1 MKRERRGLYFLSLG
15 LIAFFGTVAGGLVSR
30 AKAAASLKQETLQ
43 MADPMVTVAP
53 PKRADDATE
62 VVLPG
67 NIQAFTDAPIY
78 ARTNGYLK
86 RWHVDIGARVKAGQL
101 LAEIDAPEVDQQL
114 QQARADLASAEA
126 NSKLAGTTAVRWKG
140 LLETDSVSRQET
152 DEKVG
157 DLQAK
162 EAAVES
168 ARSNVRRLEDT
179 QSFQRI
185 AAPFAGVITAR
196 STDVGALIEVGTG
209 NGPGRELFHLATTDK
224 LRVYV
229 NVPQADS
236 RSAVPGVEAD
246 LTLAELPGR
255 RFKGTLIRTAQ
266 AIDPT
271 SRTLLAEVDVDN
283 TTGELMPGAYA
294 QVHLRLRSSADPLLV
309 PANALLFRSE
319 GLRLAVVRE
328 GKVELVAVTL
338 GRDLGNAVEIASGLA
353 GTEQIVLNPPDS
365 LVSGQAVS
373 VVPSGATG
381 GGQ

>member
-1 MKRERRGLYFLSLG
+1 M
-15 LIAFFGTVAGGLVSR
+15 
-30 AKAAASLKQETLQ
+30 
-43 MADPMVTVAP
+43 
-53 PKRADDATE
+53 
-62 VVLPG
+62 
-67 NIQAFTDAPIY
+67 
-78 ARTNGYLK
+78 
-86 RWHVDIGARVKAGQL
+86 
-101 LAEIDAPEVDQQL
+101 
-114 QQARADLASAEA
+114 
-126 NSKLAGTTAVRWKG
+126 
-140 LLETDSVSRQET
+140 
-152 DEKVG
+152 
-157 DLQAK
+157 
-162 EAAVES
+162 ES

-294 QVHLRLRSSADPLLV
+294 QVHLRLRSSADALLV